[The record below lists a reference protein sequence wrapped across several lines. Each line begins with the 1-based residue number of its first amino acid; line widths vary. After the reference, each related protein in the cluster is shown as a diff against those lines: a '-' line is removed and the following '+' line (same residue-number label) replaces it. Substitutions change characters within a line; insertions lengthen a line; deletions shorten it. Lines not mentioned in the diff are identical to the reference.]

1 MGPFRPQRSMG
12 VFIRI
17 QQPGRPDPFL
27 EKRDNIAAHRSRTV
41 PDHRAQ
47 RQLRDHFSALAEE
60 VSVSLQT
67 SVLAAQAA
75 VKTTTTER
83 ESRIRDLKA
92 ELARVEGLAERA
104 RALGR
109 EPVAVGA

>member
-1 MGPFRPQRSMG
+1 MLARRQAEAKQAVRRHIDEVTFQVGKDS
-12 VFIRI
+12 
-17 QQPGRPDPFL
+17 
-27 EKRDNIAAHRSRTV
+27 RDMLRA
-41 PDHRAQ
+41 AQ

-83 ESRIRDLKA
+83 ETRIRDLKA

-109 EPVAVGA
+109 EPVAVGG